1 MNFTSE
7 PFLEPEPP
15 TPAHHRRRR
24 RFFPSLTDANRSEM
38 VENLAKRVSP
48 NFDFFL
54 FAILSGA
61 ITAIAFLFDSYSL
74 LILAALLAPIMAPTI
89 GLSLAGAIGSV
100 RFFFLSLA
108 GVIVAC
114 LLVTIIGAL
123 AGVAS
128 RIWIDVSAVQKV
140 NFSTVSW
147 DVLII
152 LLLGVL
158 LTSLSMVKSEQ
169 KPVLPSAAI
178 AYVIFSTA
186 GGIGFNIGKGN
197 FPVALDDC
205 VTLGIYLMVST
216 LVGAIIFLIFG
227 FRSRKIQDYGLLL
240 IVLVLASLL
249 IYQQNTFTR
258 NNFLQA
264 LAIKPTPKDSG
275 GVIPGN
281 PSKTPVGDNGVITNT
296 PSPSLSPQ
304 PSATSTRTLAPTKT
318 STPTAIVTPGPTPVM
333 LLVDATGQTGARLR
347 ERPGFA
353 SKLIKIIENGL
364 TVKLLPGIEFKD
376 KVYWAQV
383 ETNDGTIGWMVYS
396 TLSTPTPFALTTP
409 TQD

>member
-24 RFFPSLTDANRSEM
+24 RFFPSLTDVHRSEL

-61 ITAIAFLFDSYSL
+61 ITAIAFLFNSYSL
-74 LILAALLAPIMAPTI
+74 LILAALVAPIMAPII

-108 GVIVAC
+108 GVFVAC
-114 LLVTIIGAL
+114 LLVFIAGAL

-128 RIWIDVSAVQKV
+128 LIWSDVNATSRI
-140 NFSTVSW
+140 NFSTVTW

-152 LLLGVL
+152 LLLGVVLMSL
-158 LTSLSMVKSEQ
+158 LLVKSEQ

-186 GGIGFNIGKGN
+186 GGIGFNLGRGN
-197 FPVALDDC
+197 FSVALDGC
-205 VTLGIYLMVST
+205 VTLGIYLLVGA
-216 LVGAIIFLIFG
+216 LVGAIIFLFFG
-227 FRSRKIQDYGLLL
+227 FRPGKIQGYGSLLVIL
-240 IVLVLASLL
+240 FLSGLL
-249 IYQQNTFTR
+249 IYQQRTF
-258 NNFLQA
+258 A
-264 LAIKPTPKDSG
+264 
-275 GVIPGN
+275 
-281 PSKTPVGDNGVITNT
+281 GDNFFPAMAAKSTPIDSRLLIPTNSSTPGQAGISITNT
-296 PSPSLSPQ
+296 TAPTSTPL
-304 PSATSTRTLAPTKT
+304 PSATSTRTIVPTKT
-318 STPTAIVTPGPTPVM
+318 STPTTVVTPGPTPVW

-353 SKLIKIIENGL
+353 SKLITIIDNGL
-364 TVKLLPGIEFKD
+364 SVKLLPGIEFKD

-383 ETNDGTIGWMVYS
+383 ETIDGTIGWMVYS
-396 TLSTPTPFALTTP
+396 TLSTPTPSALTTP

>member
-15 TPAHHRRRR
+15 TPAHHRRRK
-24 RFFPSLTDANRSEM
+24 RFFPSLTNALRSEM

-61 ITAIAFLFDSYSL
+61 ITAIAFLFNSFSL
-74 LILAALLAPIMAPTI
+74 LILAALLAPIMAPVI

-100 RFFFLSLA
+100 RFMFLSLA
-108 GVIVAC
+108 GVFVAC
-114 LLVTIIGAL
+114 LLVFIVGAL

-128 RIWIDVSAVQKV
+128 LIWPDVNAAQKV
-140 NFSTVSW
+140 SFSTITW
-147 DVLII
+147 DVFLI

-158 LTSLSMVKSEQ
+158 LTALSLVKSEQ

-186 GGIGFNIGKGN
+186 GGIGFNLGKGN
-197 FPVALDDC
+197 FQVALDGSL
-205 VTLGIYLMVST
+205 TLGIYLMISA
-216 LVGAIIFLIFG
+216 LIGAIIFLMFG
-227 FRSRKIQDYGLLL
+227 FRSRTIPGYGLLL
-240 IVLVLASLL
+240 VVLALAGLMIFEQKSFTANKFLPGLDIKSTPLDSSVLFPANSSTPGL
-249 IYQQNTFTR
+249 I
-258 NNFLQA
+258 
-264 LAIKPTPKDSG
+264 G
-275 GVIPGN
+275 GF
-281 PSKTPVGDNGVITNT
+281 ITNT

-304 PSATSTRTLAPTKT
+304 PSATLTHTINPTKT
-318 STPTAIVTPGPTPVM
+318 RTPTEIVTPGPTPVW

-353 SKLIKIIENGL
+353 SKLIKIIDNGL
-364 TVKLLPGIEFKD
+364 TVKLLTGIEFKD

-383 ETNDGTIGWMVYS
+383 ETIDGTIGWMVYS
-396 TLSTPTPFALTTP
+396 TLSTPTPSALATP

>member
-24 RFFPSLTDANRSEM
+24 RFFPSLTDVHRSEL

-61 ITAIAFLFDSYSL
+61 ITAIAFLFNSYSL
-74 LILAALLAPIMAPTI
+74 LILAALVAPIMAPII

-108 GVIVAC
+108 GVFVAC
-114 LLVTIIGAL
+114 LLVFIAGAL

-128 RIWIDVSAVQKV
+128 LIWSDVNATSRI
-140 NFSTVSW
+140 NFSTVTW

-152 LLLGVL
+152 LLLGVVLMSL
-158 LTSLSMVKSEQ
+158 LLVKSEQ

-186 GGIGFNIGKGN
+186 GGIGFNLGRGN
-197 FPVALDDC
+197 FSVALDSC
-205 VTLGIYLMVST
+205 VTLGIYLLVGA
-216 LVGAIIFLIFG
+216 LVGAIIFLFFG
-227 FRSRKIQDYGLLL
+227 FRPGKIQGYGSLLVIL
-240 IVLVLASLL
+240 FLTGLL
-249 IYQQNTFTR
+249 IYQQRTF
-258 NNFLQA
+258 A
-264 LAIKPTPKDSG
+264 
-275 GVIPGN
+275 
-281 PSKTPVGDNGVITNT
+281 GDNFFPAMATKSTPIDSRLLIPTNSSTPGQAGISITNT
-296 PSPSLSPQ
+296 TAPTSTPL
-304 PSATSTRTLAPTKT
+304 PSATSTRTIVPTKT
-318 STPTAIVTPGPTPVM
+318 STPTTVVTPGPTPVW

-353 SKLIKIIENGL
+353 SKLITIIDNGL
-364 TVKLLPGIEFKD
+364 SVKLLPGIEFKD

-383 ETNDGTIGWMVYS
+383 ETIDGTIGWMVYS
-396 TLSTPTPFALTTP
+396 TLSTPTPSALTTP

>member
-7 PFLEPEPP
+7 PFSEPEPP

-24 RFFPSLTDANRSEM
+24 RFFPSLNDAHRSEL

-48 NFDFFL
+48 NLDFFL

-61 ITAIAFLFDSYSL
+61 ITAIAFLFNSYSL
-74 LILAALLAPIMAPTI
+74 LILAALLAPIMSPVI

-108 GVIVAC
+108 GVFVAG
-114 LLVTIIGAL
+114 LLVFIVGAL

-128 RIWIDVSAVQKV
+128 LIWPDAYAAQKV
-140 NFSTVSW
+140 NFSHVTW
-147 DVLII
+147 DVLLI
-152 LLLGVL
+152 LFLGVV
-158 LTSLSMVKSEQ
+158 LTSLSLVKSEE

-186 GGIGFNIGKGN
+186 GGIGFNLGRGN
-197 FPVALDDC
+197 FPVALDGSL
-205 VTLGIYLMVST
+205 TLGIYLLIST
-216 LVGAIIFLIFG
+216 MVGAFIFLIFG
-227 FRSRKIQDYGLLL
+227 FRSRIITGYRLLL
-240 IVLVLASLL
+240 VVLVLAGIMIFQQKTFTGGNFIPAMAAKSTPIDSSLL
-249 IYQQNTFTR
+249 ILT
-258 NNFLQA
+258 
-264 LAIKPTPKDSG
+264 KPS
-275 GVIPGN
+275 
-281 PSKTPVGDNGVITNT
+281 TPVQAGISITNT
-296 PSPSLSPQ
+296 LPSTSTPI
-304 PSATSTRTLAPTKT
+304 PSATSTRTVTPTKT
-318 STPTAIVTPGPTPVM
+318 GTSTAIVTPGPTPVM

-353 SKLIKIIENGL
+353 SKLIKIIDNGL
-364 TVKLLPGIEFKD
+364 LVKLLPGIEFKD

-383 ETNDGTIGWMVYS
+383 ETIDGTIGWMVYS
-396 TLSTPTPFALTTP
+396 TLSTPTPSALTTP

>member
-7 PFLEPEPP
+7 PFSEPEPP

-24 RFFPSLTDANRSEM
+24 RFFPSLNDAHRSEL

-48 NFDFFL
+48 NLDFFL

-61 ITAIAFLFDSYSL
+61 ITAIAFLFNSYSL
-74 LILAALLAPIMAPTI
+74 LILAALLAPIMSPVI

-108 GVIVAC
+108 GVFVAG
-114 LLVTIIGAL
+114 LLVFIIGAL

-128 RIWIDVSAVQKV
+128 LIWTDANAAQKV
-140 NFSTVSW
+140 DFSHVTW
-147 DVLII
+147 DVLLI
-152 LLLGVL
+152 LLLGVVLMSL
-158 LTSLSMVKSEQ
+158 LLVKSEQ

-186 GGIGFNIGKGN
+186 GGIGFNLGRGN
-197 FPVALDDC
+197 YSVALDGSLS
-205 VTLGIYLMVST
+205 LGIYLMISA

-227 FRSRKIQDYGLLL
+227 FRSRTITGNGLLL
-240 IVLVLASLL
+240 VVLVLAGIMIFQQKTFTDGNFIPAMAAKSTPIDSSLL
-249 IYQQNTFTR
+249 ILT
-258 NNFLQA
+258 
-264 LAIKPTPKDSG
+264 KPS
-275 GVIPGN
+275 
-281 PSKTPVGDNGVITNT
+281 TPVQAGISITNT
-296 PSPSLSPQ
+296 LPSTSTPI
-304 PSATSTRTLAPTKT
+304 PSATSTRTVTPTKT
-318 STPTAIVTPGPTPVM
+318 GTSTAIVTPGPTPVM

-353 SKLIKIIENGL
+353 SKLIKIIDNGL

-383 ETNDGTIGWMVYS
+383 ETIDGTIGWMVYS
-396 TLSTPTPFALTTP
+396 TLSTPTPSALTTP